1 MYEWWIEQIII
12 HVLFDIPSNILLL
25 AADNSLSST
34 EALVGMTDTSYR
46 RAAAD
51 VGARRV
57 RAYAKRANSEDSI
70 EVLSTTESIIPEDL
84 TAIEE
89 DEAEY
94 QSLSNGFGNKE
105 EALTDYKCDD
115 VLTEE
120 KTLNTTSNERP
131 VQEDD
136 SLVDRYETLK
146 LKSVISE
153 ITIKEEQVS
162 EGLSSN
168 QVHEDQP
175 EKSTSLLQGKTTFV
189 F

>member
-1 MYEWWIEQIII
+1 
-12 HVLFDIPSNILLL
+12 
-25 AADNSLSST
+25 
-34 EALVGMTDTSYR
+34 MTDTSYKR
-46 RAAAD
+46 GAVD

-70 EVLSTTESIIPEDL
+70 EVLSTTESIIPDDL

-89 DEAEY
+89 EETEY

-115 VLTEE
+115 VLKEE
-120 KTLNTTSNERP
+120 KTLDTTTSNERP

-136 SLVDRYETLK
+136 SVVDRYETLK
-146 LKSVISE
+146 QTTVSSE
-153 ITIKEEQVS
+153 ITIKVEQVS
-162 EGLSSN
+162 EGLSNN
-168 QVHEDQP
+168 QVHEDEP
-175 EKSTSLLQGKTTFV
+175 EKSSRLLQGNTTFV

>member
-1 MYEWWIEQIII
+1 
-12 HVLFDIPSNILLL
+12 
-25 AADNSLSST
+25 
-34 EALVGMTDTSYR
+34 MTDTSYKR
-46 RAAAD
+46 GAVD

-57 RAYAKRANSEDSI
+57 RVYAKRANSEDSI
-70 EVLSTTESIIPEDL
+70 EVLSTTESIIPDDL

-89 DEAEY
+89 EETEY

-115 VLTEE
+115 VLKEE
-120 KTLNTTSNERP
+120 KTLDTTTSNERP

-136 SLVDRYETLK
+136 SVVDRYETLK
-146 LKSVISE
+146 QITVSSE
-153 ITIKEEQVS
+153 ITIKVEQVS

-168 QVHEDQP
+168 QVHEDEP
-175 EKSTSLLQGKTTFV
+175 EKSSRLLQGNTTFV

>member
-1 MYEWWIEQIII
+1 
-12 HVLFDIPSNILLL
+12 
-25 AADNSLSST
+25 
-34 EALVGMTDTSYR
+34 MTDTSYKQG
-46 RAAAD
+46 AVD

-57 RAYAKRANSEDSI
+57 RVYAKRANSEDSI
-70 EVLSTTESIIPEDL
+70 EVLSTTESIIPDDL

-89 DEAEY
+89 EETEY

-115 VLTEE
+115 VLKEE
-120 KTLNTTSNERP
+120 KTLSTTTSNERP

-136 SLVDRYETLK
+136 SVVDRYETLK
-146 LKSVISE
+146 QITVSSE
-153 ITIKEEQVS
+153 ITIKVEQVS

-168 QVHEDQP
+168 QVHEDEP
-175 EKSTSLLQGKTTFV
+175 EKSTKLLQGNTTFV

>member
-1 MYEWWIEQIII
+1 
-12 HVLFDIPSNILLL
+12 
-25 AADNSLSST
+25 
-34 EALVGMTDTSYR
+34 MTDTSYKR
-46 RAAAD
+46 GAVD

-70 EVLSTTESIIPEDL
+70 EVLSTTESIIPDDL

-89 DEAEY
+89 EETEY

-115 VLTEE
+115 VLKEE
-120 KTLNTTSNERP
+120 KTLSTTTLNERP

-136 SLVDRYETLK
+136 SVVDRYETLK
-146 LKSVISE
+146 QTTVSSE
-153 ITIKEEQVS
+153 ITIKVEQVS
-162 EGLSSN
+162 EGLSNN
-168 QVHEDQP
+168 QVHEDEP
-175 EKSTSLLQGKTTFV
+175 EKSSRLLQGNTTFV

>member
-1 MYEWWIEQIII
+1 
-12 HVLFDIPSNILLL
+12 
-25 AADNSLSST
+25 
-34 EALVGMTDTSYR
+34 MTDTSYKR
-46 RAAAD
+46 GAVD

-57 RAYAKRANSEDSI
+57 RVYAKRANSEDSI
-70 EVLSTTESIIPEDL
+70 EVLSTTESIIPDDL

-89 DEAEY
+89 EETEY

-115 VLTEE
+115 VLKEE
-120 KTLNTTSNERP
+120 KTLDTTTSNERP

-136 SLVDRYETLK
+136 SVVDRYETLK
-146 LKSVISE
+146 QITVSSE
-153 ITIKEEQVS
+153 ITIKVEQVS

-168 QVHEDQP
+168 QVHEDEP
-175 EKSTSLLQGKTTFV
+175 EKSTRLLQGNTTFV

>member
-1 MYEWWIEQIII
+1 
-12 HVLFDIPSNILLL
+12 
-25 AADNSLSST
+25 
-34 EALVGMTDTSYR
+34 MTDTSYKR
-46 RAAAD
+46 GAVD

-70 EVLSTTESIIPEDL
+70 EVLSTTESIIPDDL

-89 DEAEY
+89 EETEY

-115 VLTEE
+115 VLKEE
-120 KTLNTTSNERP
+120 KTLDTTTSNERP

-136 SLVDRYETLK
+136 SVVDRYETLK
-146 LKSVISE
+146 QTTVSSE
-153 ITIKEEQVS
+153 ITIKVEQVS

-168 QVHEDQP
+168 QVHEDEP
-175 EKSTSLLQGKTTFV
+175 EKSSRLLQGNTTFV
-189 F
+189 FQTQF

>member
-1 MYEWWIEQIII
+1 
-12 HVLFDIPSNILLL
+12 
-25 AADNSLSST
+25 
-34 EALVGMTDTSYR
+34 MTDTSYKQG
-46 RAAAD
+46 AVD

-57 RAYAKRANSEDSI
+57 RVYAKRANSEDSI
-70 EVLSTTESIIPEDL
+70 EVLSTTESIIPDDL

-89 DEAEY
+89 EETEY

-115 VLTEE
+115 VLKEE
-120 KTLNTTSNERP
+120 KTLSTTTLNERP

-136 SLVDRYETLK
+136 SVVDRYETLK
-146 LKSVISE
+146 QITVSSE
-153 ITIKEEQVS
+153 ITIKVEQVS

-168 QVHEDQP
+168 QVHEDEP
-175 EKSTSLLQGKTTFV
+175 EKSTKLLQGNTTFV